1 MHILVRSLTVLLLV
15 FGLAACGGGGGDDG
29 APVGEPGGET
39 PDAGAPVGDAMEAAD
54 GQAVFATNCAACH
67 GDGGTGGG
75 AAAVGLEPP
84 PADLT
89 DAVWTTGDGS
99 LAAVRNV
106 VENGSP
112 GTAMIAWKGTLTDAE
127 ITAVA
132 EHVHAMGGGQ

>member
-15 FGLAACGGGGGDDG
+15 FGLTACGGGGNDG
-29 APVGEPGGET
+29 APAGEPAGET
-39 PDAGAPVGDAMEAAD
+39 PDAGVPAGDAVEAAN
-54 GQAVFATNCAACH
+54 GEAVFATNCVACH

-89 DAVWTTGDGS
+89 DATWTTGDGS
-99 LAAVRNV
+99 LDAIRNV

-127 ITAVA
+127 ITAAA
-132 EHVHAMGGGQ
+132 EYVHSLGGGQ

>member
-1 MHILVRSLTVLLLV
+1 
-15 FGLAACGGGGGDDG
+15 
-29 APVGEPGGET
+29 
-39 PDAGAPVGDAMEAAD
+39 
-54 GQAVFATNCAACH
+54 
-67 GDGGTGGG
+67 
-75 AAAVGLEPP
+75 LEPP

-89 DAVWTTGDGS
+89 DATWTTGDGS

-112 GTAMIAWKGTLTDAE
+112 GTAMIAWKGTLTDGE